1 LLKGAAMGR
10 FPMID
15 ERRDR
20 SLSFVNSDQDC
31 FKNGWIQFLSQ
42 ISLFDL
48 GRTAGRMST
57 PAV

>member
-1 LLKGAAMGR
+1 
-10 FPMID
+10 MID